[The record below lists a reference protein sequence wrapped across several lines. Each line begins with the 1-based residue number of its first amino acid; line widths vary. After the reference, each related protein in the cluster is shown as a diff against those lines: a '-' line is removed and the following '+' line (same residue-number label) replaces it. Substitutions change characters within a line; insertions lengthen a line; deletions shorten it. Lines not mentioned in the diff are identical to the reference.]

1 MNFERE
7 NATMRVGFDAKRI
20 FHNNTG
26 LGNYG
31 RDVIRILH
39 EHTPVDKFIL
49 YNTKQSKTERLK
61 ILDRILVRY
70 PNSWFWRRFSSLW
83 RLGPVSKQIAS
94 DNVQIYHGLSGETPV
109 GLNSKGIV
117 SIVTIHDLI
126 FLSHPHF
133 YFWFDRLVYKRKF
146 KHAAKNAVKVIAIS
160 QQTKR
165 DIVKYLDI
173 DSEKISVVYQGCN
186 AAYKKEYST
195 SQKSEVAKK
204 YNLPAQFIL
213 NVGTL
218 QERKNALAIVKAI
231 KNSNHTLVLVGG
243 EKKYANRIHAYIKR
257 NGLQKQVLF
266 LKNVPVEELAIIYQ
280 LATVFCYPSICE
292 GFGIPIIE
300 AMFSKTPVIT
310 SEGSCFP
317 EAGGPTAMY
326 IEPHDHLLL
335 RKKIDILFENTAL
348 REEMIMGGLEYVQ
361 KFTDELVAKSVFD
374 VYRTVLNENTAIAQE
389 KNKLSAV
396 MITYN
401 EIEHIDAVLENL
413 GFADE
418 IVVVDSFSTDGTV
431 ERIRAHENVKL
442 IQRPFKDFTDQK
454 SYALAQATNDWV
466 LFMDA
471 DERVTNSLK
480 HEILDTVNK
489 KETASAYYFYRTF
502 MFEDK
507 VLKFS
512 GWQTDKNYRLFKK
525 SKANFIQDRIVHE
538 TLLVDG
544 ESDNLENKLIHYSYK
559 NYEEYKNKMVKYGKM
574 KALEESGKSY
584 VPNVYHFVLRPFYK
598 FIHHYIFRL
607 GILDGK
613 KGLIIC
619 YLNALG
625 VYSRYKELKRLKMQ
639 QKSVSAS

>member
-1 MNFERE
+1 
-7 NATMRVGFDAKRI
+7 MRVGFDAKRI

-39 EHTPVDKFIL
+39 EHTAVDKFIL
-49 YNTKQSKTERLK
+49 YNTKPSKIERLK
-61 ILDRILVRY
+61 ILNRILVRY
-70 PNSWFWRRFSSLW
+70 PNGWFWRRFSSLW
-83 RLGPVSKQIAS
+83 RLGPVTKQIA
-94 DNVQIYHGLSGETPV
+94 DDGVQIYHGLSGETPV
-109 GLNSKGIV
+109 GLEDKGIA

-126 FLSHPHF
+126 FLSHPQF

-146 KHAAKNAVKVIAIS
+146 KHAAKNAEKVIAIS

-165 DIVKYLDI
+165 DIVKYLNI

-186 AAYKKEYST
+186 DAYKKDYNE
-195 SQKSEVAKK
+195 SQKSQVAKK
-204 YNLPAQFIL
+204 YNLPEQFIL

-218 QERKNALAIVKAI
+218 QERKNALSIVRAI
-231 KNSNHTLVLVGG
+231 KNSPYTLVLVGG
-243 EKKYANRIHAYIKR
+243 EKKYAGRIHTYIKN
-257 NGLQKQVLF
+257 NGLQKQVMF
-266 LKNVPVEELAIIYQ
+266 LKNVPVEDLAIIYQ

-300 AMFSKTPVIT
+300 AIFSKTPVIT
-310 SEGSCFP
+310 SKGSCFP
-317 EAGGPTAMY
+317 EAGGPTSIY
-326 IEPHDHLLL
+326 IEPKDHEML
-335 RKKIDILFENTAL
+335 RGKIDLLFEDSQL
-348 REEMIMGGLEYVQ
+348 RNQMIKGGLEFVQ
-361 KFTDELVAKSVFD
+361 KFSDEKVANNVFE
-374 VYRTVLNENTAIAQE
+374 VYRSVLNENTPITKE
-389 KNKLSAV
+389 KIELSAV

-413 GFADE
+413 SFADE

-431 ERIRAHENVKL
+431 ERIKKYENVKL
-442 IQRPFKDFTDQK
+442 IQRAFKDFTDQK
-454 SYALAQATNDWV
+454 SYALTQASNDWI

-471 DERVTNSLK
+471 DERVTNDLK
-480 HEILDTVNK
+480 HEILDTINSK
-489 KETASAYYFYRTF
+489 GKTASAYYFYRTF

-507 VLKFS
+507 VLNFS
-512 GWQTDKNYRLFKK
+512 GWQTDKNYRLFRK
-525 SKANFIQDRIVHE
+525 SKASFTQDRIVHE
-538 TLLVDG
+538 TLVVDG
-544 ESDNLENKLIHYSYK
+544 DSDNLRNKLIHYSYR
-559 NYEEYKNKMVKYGKM
+559 NYKEYKSKMVKYGKM

-584 VPNVYHFVLRPFYK
+584 IPNIYHFVFRPFYK

-625 VYSRYKELKRLKMQ
+625 VYSRYKELKRLKLQ
-639 QKSVSAS
+639 QNSISTP

>member
-1 MNFERE
+1 
-7 NATMRVGFDAKRI
+7 MRVGFDAKRI

-39 EHTPVDKFIL
+39 EYTPVDKFIL
-49 YNTKQSKTERLK
+49 YNTKPAKVERLK

-70 PNSWFWRRFSSLW
+70 PKGRFWRRFSSLW
-83 RLGPVSKQIAS
+83 RLGPVTNQIV
-94 DNVQIYHGLSGETPV
+94 DDRVQIYHGLSGETPA
-109 GLNSKGIV
+109 GLRGKGII

-126 FLSHPHF
+126 FLSHPQF
-133 YFWFDRLVYKRKF
+133 YFPIDRWVYKRKF
-146 KHAAKNAVKVIAIS
+146 KHAAKNAERVIAIS

-186 AAYKKEYST
+186 EAYKKEYDAT
-195 SQKSEVAKK
+195 QKSIVSEK
-204 YNLPAQFIL
+204 YKLPEQFIL

-218 QERKNALAIVKAI
+218 QERKNALTLVKAI
-231 KNSNHTLVLVGG
+231 KGTSYTLVLVGG
-243 EKKYANRIHAYIKR
+243 EKKYARKVRSYIDL
-257 NGLQKQVLF
+257 NNLNEQVIF
-266 LKNVPVEELAIIYQ
+266 LKNVPVTDLAIIYQ

-300 AMFSKTPVIT
+300 ALYSKTPVIT

-317 EAGGPTAMY
+317 EAGGPTSIY
-326 IEPHDHLLL
+326 IQPQDHETL
-335 RKKIDILFENTAL
+335 REKINLLFEDEQL
-348 REEMIMGGLEYVQ
+348 RDQMVDSGLQFVQ
-361 KFTDELVAKSVFD
+361 KFNDEKVAGNVFE
-374 VYRTVLNENTAIAQE
+374 VYRSVLNEPIALTKE
-389 KNKLSAV
+389 KEKLSAV

-413 GFADE
+413 KFADE

-431 ERIRAHENVKL
+431 DRIKQHKNVKL

-454 SYALAQATNDWV
+454 SYALSLATHDWV

-471 DERVTNSLK
+471 DERVTNELK
-480 HEILDTVNK
+480 HEIIDTIND
-489 KETASAYYFYRTF
+489 EEHTANAYYFYRTF
-502 MFEDK
+502 MFKNK
-507 VLKFS
+507 VLNFS
-512 GWQTDKNYRLFKK
+512 GWQTDKNYRLFRK
-525 SKANFIQDRIVHE
+525 SKAKFSQDRIVHE
-538 TLLVDG
+538 TLVVNG
-544 ESDNLENKLIHYSYK
+544 ESDNLRSKLIHYSYK
-559 NYEEYKNKMVKYGKM
+559 NYDDYRGKMVKYGKM

-584 VPNVYHFVLRPFYK
+584 MPNAYHFVIRPFYK
-598 FIHHYIFRL
+598 FLHHYIFRL

-619 YLNALG
+619 YLNAVG
-625 VYSRYKELKRLKMQ
+625 VYSRYKELKRLKLQ
-639 QKSVSAS
+639 QKSVSTS